1 MTSAMRT
8 RLRGV
13 LVIAACLLV
22 MAARPVRADCMTSC
36 MSEKGCGLQYESSR
50 VQPGYCSI
58 AKGDCE
64 VRCRRG
70 EETSST
76 YGAIAFSPATGAW
89 GDAFQFESR
98 AEAERRAL
106 GECGRHARDC
116 TVAVWF
122 RDQCGAV
129 ASASD
134 GSWAWGLG
142 RTRAAASA
150 DAMTD
155 CRKRGAKS
163 CETRHAVCS
172 R

>member
-1 MTSAMRT
+1 MSPARA
-8 RLRGV
+8 RLLAA
-13 LVIAACLLV
+13 LVAACLVLTAPR
-22 MAARPVRADCMTSC
+22 AARADCMSAC

-58 AKGDCE
+58 AKSDCE

-70 EETSST
+70 EEASAT

-89 GDAFQFESR
+89 GDAFGHPSR
-98 AEAERRAL
+98 AGAEQRAL
-106 GECGRHARDC
+106 GECGRRARDC
-116 TVAVWF
+116 AVAVWF
-122 RDQCGAV
+122 KDQCGAV
-129 ASASD
+129 ASA
-134 GSWAWGLG
+134 GGGIWASGLG

-155 CRKRGAKS
+155 CRQRGARS

>member
-1 MTSAMRT
+1 VTVTAR
-8 RLRGV
+8 RLGFV
-13 LVIAACLLV
+13 VAACLLI
-22 MAARPVRADCMTSC
+22 MAAPPARADCMGSC

-58 AKGDCE
+58 ARSDCE

-70 EETSST
+70 EEASET

-89 GDAFQFESR
+89 GDAFGHGSR
-98 AEAERRAL
+98 GEAERRAL
-106 GECGRHARDC
+106 GECSRRARDC

-122 RDQCGAV
+122 KDRCGAV
-129 ASASD
+129 ASA
-134 GSWAWGLG
+134 GAVWASGLG
-142 RTRAAASA
+142 HTRAAAST
-150 DAMTD
+150 DALKD
-155 CRKRGAKS
+155 CRQRGATG